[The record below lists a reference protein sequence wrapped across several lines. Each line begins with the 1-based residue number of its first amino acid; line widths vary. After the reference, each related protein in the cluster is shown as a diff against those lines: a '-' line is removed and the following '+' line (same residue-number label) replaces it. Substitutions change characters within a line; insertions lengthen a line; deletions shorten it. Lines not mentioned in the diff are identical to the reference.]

1 MNDTATQQGAARIE
15 SPIVDP
21 DVRPGETPVT
31 KSPRDIALEAMGAR
45 QEQVRT
51 DELNEAI
58 AGDPGLAANQEAIDS
73 EIRQANAEVGIVHQ
87 PEAVPAFGSDGAAS
101 VQPIHTPQPAPSAL
115 PGNLQDDPL
124 ADFIEMHNG
133 TPMVKAKVNGQ
144 DRLIPLTDAKRQLQ
158 IGTAAEVRMQAAAQM
173 ESNAKTREAKVTA
186 GEAALSARMKA
197 ASAQPV
203 VPAQADLTDED
214 LLEEAKDIFNTAFT
228 GSEDDAAE
236 KLAKTLLKIKQS
248 ATPAAQPAQIDPNQ
262 IARQAASMV
271 YGTLTQE
278 SKKKDVA
285 TGYEAFKSN
294 YPDIV
299 GNGQLFKMADDLTDK
314 VEKEHPDWSISQV
327 MDEAG
332 KRTRAWVKNLTGQEP
347 DTGVTPPPT
356 VPGDQNS
363 PAVALDTQ
371 SRQERKAGL
380 VRMPTPAAGAQ
391 HFTPEEPGEAEQSP
405 QEAFADLKRSR
416 GQPV

>member
-51 DELNEAI
+51 DELKEAI

-87 PEAVPAFGSDGAAS
+87 PEAVPAYGSDGAAS
-101 VQPIHTPQPAPSAL
+101 VQPIHEPEPAPTAL

-144 DRLIPLTDAKRQLQ
+144 DRLIPLSDAKRQLQ

-173 ESNAKTREAKVTA
+173 ETNAKSREAKVTA

-197 ASAQPV
+197 ASQPV
-203 VPAQADLTDED
+203 VPAQADLTDES

-248 ATPAAQPAQIDPNQ
+248 ATPAAQPAQIDPNK
-262 IARQAASMV
+262 IARQAASF
-271 YGTLTQE
+271 LRI
-278 SKKKDVA
+278 SALA
-285 TGYEAFKSN
+285 TR
-294 YPDIV
+294 
-299 GNGQLFKMADDLTDK
+299 
-314 VEKEHPDWSISQV
+314 SIF
-327 MDEAG
+327 
-332 KRTRAWVKNLTGQEP
+332 RASIRN
-347 DTGVTPPPT
+347 
-356 VPGDQNS
+356 
-363 PAVALDTQ
+363 A
-371 SRQERKAGL
+371 
-380 VRMPTPAAGAQ
+380 
-391 HFTPEEPGEAEQSP
+391 
-405 QEAFADLKRSR
+405 
-416 GQPV
+416 